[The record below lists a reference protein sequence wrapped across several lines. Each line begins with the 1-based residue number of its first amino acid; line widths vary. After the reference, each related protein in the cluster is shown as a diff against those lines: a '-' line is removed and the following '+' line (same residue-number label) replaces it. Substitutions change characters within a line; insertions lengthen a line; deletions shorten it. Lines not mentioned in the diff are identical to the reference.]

1 MHEESLHVWKELL
14 ELSPNNKVIMT
25 RLADSYRNLEDYD
38 EAEIY
43 YRTALGIGYDYY
55 ATLGLVF
62 IYKARNNYEEAIK
75 ILEDI
80 FYKEPYN
87 SRTLYELVMCY
98 KEVGDS
104 EKALDILEKQI
115 LAGNSISSL
124 LMEIYN
130 NLKAN

>member
-1 MHEESLHVWKELL
+1 MRKIDKIHLVSCGEFEDLLPKPLIIKTVNSLFKNFLTINEQDFDSN
-14 ELSPNNKVIMT
+14 LSN
-25 RLADSYRNLEDYD
+25 A
-38 EAEIY
+38 
-43 YRTALGIGYDYY
+43 
-55 ATLGLVF
+55 
-62 IYKARNNYEEAIK
+62 K

>member
-25 RLADSYRNLEDYD
+25 RLADSYRNLEDY
-38 EAEIY
+38 EKAEIY

-62 IYKARNNYEEAIK
+62 IYKAKGNYDEAVK

-80 FYKEPYN
+80 FQKEPYN

-98 KEVGDS
+98 KDMGEQQ
-104 EKALDILEKQI
+104 KAVKVLEDQI
-115 LAGNSISSL
+115 LANNQISAP

-130 NLKAN
+130 NLKAK